1 MATTS
6 TKSLSDLLRN
16 THFKVTNINGFSSRE
31 INLST
36 TPSSTS
42 MFVDDVYIPIVNDT
56 GYNVDMTTNNGAQIN
71 KLQMYRESMDR
82 DVNPLLKHAIHTTME
97 ETNDIGR

>member
-1 MATTS
+1 MATTP
-6 TKSLSDLLRN
+6 TQSLSEVLRN
-16 THFKVTNINGFSSRE
+16 IHFGVTNINGFHSRE
-31 INLST
+31 SNLST

-42 MFVDDVYIPIVNDT
+42 MFVDDVYIPVANDT
-56 GYNVDMTTNNGAQIN
+56 GYNVDRTTNNRVQIN